1 MMRGRG
7 ADEGP
12 AMLRLPYRL
21 LFVAGMAVLMA
32 TGWYALDHEGRICD
46 IHCYLKMNASKYGC
60 IDCCT
65 TMYFFYIQL
74 YIYDRN

>member
-46 IHCYLKMNASKYGC
+46 ILLFENEC
-60 IDCCT
+60 IKVWLYRLLYDNV
-65 TMYFFYIQL
+65 FFLYTIVYI
-74 YIYDRN
+74 